1 MSDVLL
7 IGHPSIDHQHQELL
21 RTFQRLQTLVAHD
34 DKANETLSTLTNQLC
49 EHFVSEE
56 EVMKQL
62 EIPELMFLE
71 HELEHRRIL
80 TDVVQVHL
88 EAMHG
93 TRLDYPALLAKVADW
108 ITAHIVDF
116 DLDLKQYISE
126 AKVT

>member
-1 MSDVLL
+1 MSDALL

-21 RTFQRLQTLVAHD
+21 RTFQKLQALAAHD
-34 DKANETLSTLTNQLC
+34 DAANETLSVLTTQLC

-56 EVMKQL
+56 TVMKQL
-62 EIPELMFLE
+62 EIPEPMFLE

-88 EAMHG
+88 EAMRG
-93 TRLDYPALLAKVADW
+93 ANLDYPALMIKVADW

-116 DLDLKQYISE
+116 DLELKHYVLQ
-126 AKVT
+126 AKSS